1 MSELS
6 MSMFLNKADLNAAR
20 AIEAADKSVKMF
32 DLWNTFDFEA
42 RCANVQEFLDS
53 FAEIQD
59 LLSANQYNNV
69 MAFRDEA
76 REYYLPKVW
85 A

>member
-1 MSELS
+1 MT
-6 MSMFLNKADLNAAR
+6 DR
-20 AIEAADKSVKMF
+20 EAADKAVKMF

-59 LLSANQYNNV
+59 LLSANQYNKV
-69 MAFRDEA
+69 MAFGDEA